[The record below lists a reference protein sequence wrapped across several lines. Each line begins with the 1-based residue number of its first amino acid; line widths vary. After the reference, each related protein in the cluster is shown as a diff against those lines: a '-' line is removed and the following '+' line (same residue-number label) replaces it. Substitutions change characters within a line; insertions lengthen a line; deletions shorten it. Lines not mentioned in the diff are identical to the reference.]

1 MDALKIKYSQET
13 DILLVEFKEGFPVD
27 SIDMKEGVILHL
39 DNTGA
44 PIEME
49 ILDASTVVSMDEFN
63 ILVPMLK
70 DKKIPMHA

>member
-1 MDALKIKYSQET
+1 MKIKYSQES
-13 DILLVEFKEGFPVD
+13 DILLVEFKEGIPAD

-39 DNTGA
+39 DKDGA

-63 ILVPMLK
+63 ILMPMVK
-70 DKKIPMHA
+70 DKKAPMHA